1 MLDTNSFLSH
11 IEFLK
16 IEIDK
21 ALRKIP
27 INESP
32 KYLYSPIKYIIKGKG
47 KRLRPI
53 LVHLSGHIHDADPAE
68 LMKAS
73 LAIELL
79 HNFSLVHDDIMDN
92 DDTRHGQPAVHK
104 KWDDPIAILSGDTLF
119 VLAQLLLTDLDPV
132 IHQRFNEVALSV
144 CEGQGFDKEFENDS
158 SIKMDQYLSMIS
170 KKTGALL
177 GLSAEMGGLIGS
189 LNKNNNNH
197 LFEFGLN
204 LGLAFQIQ
212 DDYLEI
218 FADETTMG
226 KSLGSDIHYQKQTV
240 MTILAREKY
249 LSKWNQ
255 FINEKN
261 DIETF
266 REYFHLSGIK
276 SETKKLIEFYI
287 IKAQKNLSFIP
298 EKKRGNLISYTEL
311 ILNRKF

>member
-32 KYLYSPIKYIIKGKG
+32 KYLYSPIEYIIKGKG
-47 KRLRPI
+47 KRLTPI

-158 SIKMDQYLSMIS
+158 SVKMDQYLSMIS

-177 GLSAEMGGLIGS
+177 GLSLI
-189 LNKNNNNH
+189 H
-197 LFEFGLN
+197 
-204 LGLAFQIQ
+204 I
-212 DDYLEI
+212 
-218 FADETTMG
+218 
-226 KSLGSDIHYQKQTV
+226 
-240 MTILAREKY
+240 
-249 LSKWNQ
+249 
-255 FINEKN
+255 
-261 DIETF
+261 
-266 REYFHLSGIK
+266 
-276 SETKKLIEFYI
+276 
-287 IKAQKNLSFIP
+287 
-298 EKKRGNLISYTEL
+298 
-311 ILNRKF
+311 